1 MGPEPLQCGLQ
12 SIQPPLETPTMAVK
26 PRKNSVPPNPATDAV
41 SLHAPTHN
49 IWLAGLGALASAQ
62 ADAQAE
68 GAKAFESL
76 VEQGLAMQARTQ
88 ALAKEQWSEATQRMG
103 SFTAG
108 ATGTAGSWDRL
119 GGIFEGRVARALA
132 SMGIPPACEFAA
144 LEARVSALEQALKH
158 LAQAT
163 APATAADAPTRGV
176 RRKARKPL

>member
-1 MGPEPLQCGLQ
+1 
-12 SIQPPLETPTMAVK
+12 MAVK

-88 ALAKEQWSEATQRMG
+88 ALAKEQWSEAAQRMG
-103 SFTAG
+103 S
-108 ATGTAGSWDRL
+108 L
-119 GGIFEGRVARALA
+119 
-132 SMGIPPACEFAA
+132 PACEFAA

-158 LAQAT
+158 LAQAAAP